1 MYGCGCDRLSDSPG
15 LRIAGDGGIL
25 QCLPGLSRRHFYCT
39 VRDDRGRWWPFN
51 PETSLP
57 GEGKSVPVEPMNLY
71 RQYFGAQRDN
81 PFFLKAAG
89 EYVPPL
95 FDNPCLR
102 EVTGE
107 CSGGFPGNSSL
118 DRACEES
125 VGLFSGI
132 SGLGRYGAGDLG

>member
-1 MYGCGCDRLSDSPG
+1 M
-15 LRIAGDGGIL
+15 
-25 QCLPGLSRRHFYCT
+25 
-39 VRDDRGRWWPFN
+39 
-51 PETSLP
+51 P

-107 CSGGFPGNSSL
+107 CSEVFRVTLPWTGPAKNRLVYLAAFQAWGDMAPVTWAEVDTLNGRAVFTQVMPDRLYFPVYHRRRSSFCT
-118 DRACEES
+118 RKMRS
-125 VGLFSGI
+125 VQTATQEKLI
-132 SGLGRYGAGDLG
+132 